1 MKIKMLAMV
10 LAFAATGCAH
20 TGSSTS
26 SASRLSAPK
35 PAVTHTSSSTSSDRA
50 ASATSSPLPQ
60 PGLAG
65 SESAATAGN
74 AQVDPATKA
83 RLSSCLVEAKQLA
96 KLRNGAYRASVDEL
110 YRNLRATQSY
120 ASIAGELSTSTT
132 DLMTPLYQYR
142 VNDSCNTISQLLLKE
157 LKKGAMI
164 SAN

>member
-10 LAFAATGCAH
+10 LALAATGCTH
-20 TGSSTS
+20 TGSATS
-26 SASRLSAPK
+26 SASRLSTPK
-35 PAVTHTSSSTSSDRA
+35 PAVTHTSSSTTSDRT

-65 SESAATAGN
+65 SESAVSAGN

>member
-1 MKIKMLAMV
+1 MKIKMLAVV
-10 LAFAATGCAH
+10 LAFAVTGCTQ
-20 TGSSTS
+20 TGSSTL

-35 PAVTHTSSSTSSDRA
+35 PAVNNTSSGAVQNTTTTASSTSLSQPAVRSDNDN
-50 ASATSSPLPQ
+50 SAQ
-60 PGLAG
+60 A
-65 SESAATAGN
+65 
-74 AQVDPATKA
+74 DPAMKA
-83 RLSSCLVEAKQLA
+83 RLNSCLVEAKQLA

-164 SAN
+164 NGN

>member
-1 MKIKMLAMV
+1 M
-10 LAFAATGCAH
+10 
-20 TGSSTS
+20 
-26 SASRLSAPK
+26 
-35 PAVTHTSSSTSSDRA
+35 
-50 ASATSSPLPQ
+50 
-60 PGLAG
+60 
-65 SESAATAGN
+65 
-74 AQVDPATKA
+74 KA
-83 RLSSCLVEAKQLA
+83 RLNSCLVEAKQLA

-164 SAN
+164 NGN